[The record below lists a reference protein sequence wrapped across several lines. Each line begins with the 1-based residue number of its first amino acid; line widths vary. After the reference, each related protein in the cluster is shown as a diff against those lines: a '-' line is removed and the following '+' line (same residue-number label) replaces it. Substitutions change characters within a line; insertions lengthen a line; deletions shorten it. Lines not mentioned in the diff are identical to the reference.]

1 MRSVA
6 KALGVAVLFSAVL
19 ASAQTPDE
27 RKALAV
33 ELVALFDYRAMFG
46 DAIKACGSESSYKAD
61 ALALFQADPRS
72 FGGVS
77 PQSEYWPEAEA
88 IFARYRAK
96 MCDYLSPHEFAMFM
110 SDQYAN
116 QLSVDELKAAIAF
129 MSSPAGRRYN
139 QASVYASNQLQT
151 FAQRKMQELQRKA
164 YEDVSRDIEALGK
177 RYRDKPK

>member
-1 MRSVA
+1 MA
-6 KALGVAVLFSAVL
+6 ALLGAML

-33 ELVALFDYRAMFG
+33 ELVALFDYRAMVG

-96 MCDYLSPHEFAMFM
+96 MCEYLSPYEFAMFM
-110 SDQYAN
+110 SDQYAS
-116 QLSVDELKAAIAF
+116 QLSVEELRAAIAF

-139 QASVYASNQLQT
+139 EASAYASKQLQT
-151 FAQRKMQELQRKA
+151 FAQGKMQELQRKA

-177 RYRDKPK
+177 RYKANPK